1 MDSNVANRKGYLL
14 GVSDELKVEKYI
26 RHPDSYNLVYKTPY
40 ETFANGFAF
49 WELDCPPG
57 FVALGGVV
65 TNGQLY
71 PDYGSAY
78 CVSADYVNYA
88 PSIHIQWGFKIPG
101 GDDTSKQGVKI
112 NLTLINFDVFCFFL
126 SLKFCK
132 IFSNRLCSLF

>member
-1 MDSNVANRKGYLL
+1 MDSKIPNRKGYLL
-14 GVSDELKVEKYI
+14 GVSDETEVQDYI
-26 RHPDSYNLVYKTPY
+26 RHPDSYNLVYKTRK

-78 CVSADYVNYA
+78 CVSDKVVNHA
-88 PSIHIQWGFKIPG
+88 RTMTMQWGFKIPD
-101 GDDTSKQGVKI
+101 GDDTSKQGVKYY
-112 NLTLINFDVFCFFL
+112 
-126 SLKFCK
+126 
-132 IFSNRLCSLF
+132 